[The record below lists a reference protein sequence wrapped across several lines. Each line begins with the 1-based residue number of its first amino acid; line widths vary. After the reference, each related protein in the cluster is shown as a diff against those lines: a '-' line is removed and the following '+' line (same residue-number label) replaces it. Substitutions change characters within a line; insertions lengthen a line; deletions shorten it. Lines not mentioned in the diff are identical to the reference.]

1 MYTIIQIYIV
11 LLKGGER
18 VKNNRETPMMRVSAK
33 DFAYYEVKNKIINC
47 KFSPGQ
53 PIVEDELSKE
63 LEISRTPLRE
73 ALQRLELEE
82 LVVRQPNGRL
92 KVAPVSVK
100 EVKEL
105 FMVRSML
112 EGIVVKEAIDNIK
125 DQDIRYL
132 SYLVRMVK
140 ETSEEGNHQDV
151 SNFGTQFHTYLYNL
165 SQNDTVLK
173 ILFQLN
179 DHITRY
185 RRLAHFIDMKKT
197 SDEHEVIL
205 DYIIKKDKENAEQTM
220 KDHVLSSMN
229 QAVIAVKQ
237 YEESLNNTAN

>member
-1 MYTIIQIYIV
+1 MLRTQRDIP
-11 LLKGGER
+11 L
-18 VKNNRETPMMRVSAK
+18 MRVSAK
-33 DFAYYEVKNKIINC
+33 DFAYTEVKQRIINC
-47 KFSPGQ
+47 KFKPGQ
-53 PIVEDELSKE
+53 QIVEEELSNE

-105 FMVRSML
+105 FLVRSML
-112 EGIVVKEAIDNIK
+112 EGIVVSEAVDNIS
-125 DQDIRYL
+125 DQDIKNL

-140 ETSEEGNHQDV
+140 ETSGEGNHEDV

-165 SQNDTVLK
+165 SQNKTVVK

-185 RRLAHFIDMKKT
+185 RRLAHFIDTKKT

-205 DYIIKKDKENAEQTM
+205 DFIVKKDKKNAETTM
-220 KDHVLSSMN
+220 KNHVLDSMN
-229 QAVIAVKQ
+229 QAVLAVMQ
-237 YEESLNNTAN
+237 YEETLQIESN

>member
-1 MYTIIQIYIV
+1 
-11 LLKGGER
+11 
-18 VKNNRETPMMRVSAK
+18 MRVSAK
-33 DFAYYEVKNKIINC
+33 DFAYTEVKQRIINC
-47 KFSPGQ
+47 KFNPGKQ
-53 PIVEDELSKE
+53 IVEEELSNE

-105 FMVRSML
+105 FLVRSML
-112 EGIVVKEAIDNIK
+112 EGIVVSEAIDNIS
-125 DQDIRYL
+125 DQDIKNL

-140 ETSEEGNHQDV
+140 ETSGEGNHEDV

-165 SQNDTVLK
+165 SQNKTVVK

-185 RRLAHFIDMKKT
+185 RRLAHFIDTKKT

-205 DYIIKKDKENAEQTM
+205 DFIVKKDKKNAETTM
-220 KDHVLSSMN
+220 KNHVLDSMN
-229 QAVIAVKQ
+229 QAVLAVMQ
-237 YEESLNNTAN
+237 YEEALQIESN

>member
-1 MYTIIQIYIV
+1 
-11 LLKGGER
+11 
-18 VKNNRETPMMRVSAK
+18 MRVSAK
-33 DFAYYEVKNKIINC
+33 DFAYTEVKQRIINC
-47 KFSPGQ
+47 NFKPGQ
-53 PIVEDELSKE
+53 QIVEEELSNE

-105 FMVRSML
+105 FLVRSML
-112 EGIVVKEAIDNIK
+112 EGIVVSEAADNIT
-125 DQDIRYL
+125 DQDIKNL

-140 ETSEEGNHQDV
+140 ETSVEGNHEDV

-165 SQNDTVLK
+165 SQNKTVVK

-185 RRLAHFIDMKKT
+185 RRLAHFIDTKKT

-205 DYIIKKDKENAEQTM
+205 DFIIKKDKKNAELTM
-220 KDHVLSSMN
+220 KNHVLDSMN
-229 QAVIAVKQ
+229 QAVQAVIQ
-237 YEESLNNTAN
+237 YEETLQIESN